1 MNTVSTTLSVKDH
14 KYRKC
19 QCCQLCSS
27 QKLLATLI
35 MPLKVHL
42 KIKDISV
49 YKNVPES
56 FAASLEIEFCR
67 IGTSFKYSSAQF
79 EESWLTI
86 EVVVEYVTGFDK
98 LRSLEDVAD
107 EVSFSFEF
115 SNSWD
120 HWFALQII
128 KCLMIWCIIQY
139 FKSNCSKA
147 EKLYDKHCNIVCIL
161 I

>member
-1 MNTVSTTLSVKDH
+1 
-14 KYRKC
+14 
-19 QCCQLCSS
+19 
-27 QKLLATLI
+27 

-42 KIKDISV
+42 KIKDISD

-128 KCLMIWCIIQY
+128 KCLMIWCSIQC
-139 FKSNCSKA
+139 FKFNSSKA
-147 EKLYDKHCNIVCIL
+147 KNCTTRIALFHAFWSKYLASLPTFGNDWRHVT
-161 I
+161 

>member
-1 MNTVSTTLSVKDH
+1 
-14 KYRKC
+14 
-19 QCCQLCSS
+19 
-27 QKLLATLI
+27 

-128 KCLMIWCIIQY
+128 KCFLWY
-139 FKSNCSKA
+139 DVAYSVSNLIVQKQKNCTTRIATLYAFWSKYLA
-147 EKLYDKHCNIVCIL
+147 SLPTFGNDWRHVT
-161 I
+161 